1 MTRRPLIRRLTVAQS
16 LFVAGTTVDLTLTG
30 VVGSRLA
37 PSPGLATLPYALIF
51 LTAGL
56 CTGFISCAL
65 TRRPPRVVLSATGAA
80 AVASGLISAA
90 GVRFD
95 IFWLFCLGTALVG
108 VYTAGAGYYRYLA
121 AESAPDARAGAV
133 SAVLAGGL
141 VAAVIGSFLA
151 TALKDLTATPFVG
164 SYLLV
169 AVLGAAA
176 TVWNRVLPDP
186 GQGTGKDVAA
196 PSLEGNTG
204 TRPMRVLWT
213 QRQLWT
219 GLAAAVLAASTM
231 MAMMTAGPILGEQVG
246 HSATVTA
253 FAVQLHM
260 VGMYAPG
267 LVVSRLIGK
276 IGEVRI
282 AATGAGLVVVAGLV
296 AVSGTGLWLFLAA
309 MFLIGVGWNF
319 SYSGGSALIAAS
331 YRPAER
337 PRVQAV
343 AEVVIV
349 GSQVAGSLS
358 AVLFT
363 TEVGWTV
370 LGGICVGFGMM
381 VAVFCA
387 LGLGGGQ
394 GMMSSRPGK

>member
-1 MTRRPLIRRLTVAQS
+1 MTESPVLQTPSSLIRRLTVAQA

-30 VVGSRLA
+30 IVGSRLA

-56 CTGFISCAL
+56 CTGFISRAL
-65 TRRPPRVVLSATGAA
+65 SRRPPRVVLSATGVA
-80 AVASGLISAA
+80 AVASGLVSTA

-141 VAAVIGSFLA
+141 LAAVLGPFLA

-169 AVLGAAA
+169 AVLGAVA
-176 TVWNRVLPDP
+176 TVWNRRLPEP
-186 GQGTGKDVAA
+186 GKSTGQDAALTSTDQSVAA
-196 PSLEGNTG
+196 P
-204 TRPMRVLWT
+204 RPMRVLWT

-219 GLAAAVLAASTM
+219 GLAAAVLAASMM

-267 LVVSRLIGK
+267 LVVSRLIGR

-282 AATGAGLVVVAGLV
+282 AAAGAVLVVVAGLV

-309 MFLIGVGWNF
+309 MFLVGVGWNF
-319 SYSGGSALIAAS
+319 AYSGGSALIAGS

-363 TEVGWTV
+363 TAVGWTV
-370 LGGICVGFGMM
+370 LGGICVGFGA
-381 VAVFCA
+381 VIAVFCVLGRKWSA
-387 LGLGGGQ
+387 L
-394 GMMSSRPGK
+394 

>member
-1 MTRRPLIRRLTVAQS
+1 MTRSPLIRRLTVAQS
-16 LFVAGTTVDLTLTG
+16 LSVAGTTVDLTLTG

-56 CTGFISCAL
+56 CTGFISRAL
-65 TRRPPRVVLSATGAA
+65 TRRPPRVVLSTTGAA
-80 AVASGLISAA
+80 AVASGLVSAA

-108 VYTAGAGYYRYLA
+108 VYTVGTGYYRYLA
-121 AESAPDARAGAV
+121 AEAAPDARAGAV

-141 VAAVIGSFLA
+141 VAAVIGPFLA

-176 TVWNRVLPDP
+176 TVWNRGLPDP
-186 GQGTGKDVAA
+186 GKNTGQDATSASGTAAA
-196 PSLEGNTG
+196 P
-204 TRPMRVLWT
+204 RPMGVLWT

-219 GLAAAVLAASTM
+219 GLAAAVLAASLM

-267 LVVSRLIGK
+267 LVVSRLIGR
-276 IGEVRI
+276 IGEARI
-282 AATGAGLVVVAGLV
+282 AAAGAGLVVAAGIV

-309 MFLIGVGWNF
+309 MFLVGVGWNF
-319 SYSGGSALIAAS
+319 AYSGGSALIAAS

-370 LGGICVGFGMM
+370 LGGICVGFGAV

-387 LGLGGGQ
+387 LGRKRSAL
-394 GMMSSRPGK
+394 

>member
-1 MTRRPLIRRLTVAQS
+1 MTRSPLIRRLTVAQS

-56 CTGFISCAL
+56 CTGFISRAL

-80 AVASGLISAA
+80 AVASGLVSAA

-121 AESAPDARAGAV
+121 AESTPEARAGAV

-141 VAAVIGSFLA
+141 VAAVVGPFLA

-176 TVWNRVLPDP
+176 TVWNRGLPDP
-186 GQGTGKDVAA
+186 GK
-196 PSLEGNTG
+196 NTG
-204 TRPMRVLWT
+204 QDAASASTGRTVDPRPMRILWT

-219 GLAAAVLAASTM
+219 GLAAAVLAASMM

-267 LVVSRLIGK
+267 LVVSRLTGR
-276 IGEVRI
+276 IGEARI
-282 AATGAGLVVVAGLV
+282 AAAGAALVVVAGIV

-309 MFLIGVGWNF
+309 MFLVGVGWNF
-319 SYSGGSALIAAS
+319 AYSGGSALIAAS

-363 TEVGWTV
+363 TEVRWAV
-370 LGGICVGFGMM
+370 LGGICVGSGVV
-381 VAVFCA
+381 VAVFCV
-387 LGLGGGQ
+387 LG
-394 GMMSSRPGK
+394 RK